1 MSGDIF
7 DDVYRKIVP
16 ILEVRQSLSLEGIPN
31 SPSTILLHGFMPG
44 SSTPV
49 SSTTISSTPV
59 SSTVI
64 SSTQRFYFYLQ

>member
-1 MSGDIF
+1 MSEDIF
-7 DDVYRKIVP
+7 DDVYRKIFP

-31 SPSTILLHGFMPG
+31 SP
-44 SSTPV
+44 V
-49 SSTTISSTPV
+49 ISSTPV